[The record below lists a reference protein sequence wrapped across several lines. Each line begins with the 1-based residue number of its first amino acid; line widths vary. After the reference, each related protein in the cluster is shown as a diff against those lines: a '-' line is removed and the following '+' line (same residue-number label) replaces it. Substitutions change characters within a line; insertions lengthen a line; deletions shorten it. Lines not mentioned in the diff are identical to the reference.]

1 MLRNKPGPKRR
12 WLDLAPGDP
21 VIVIAGKDKG
31 KQGEVLRTLPE
42 KHKIVVKGVNILK
55 RHTKAGQ
62 SRGGVSVAQGGV
74 VDFEA
79 PLDYSNVMLVCPSC
93 GRPTRTKHTV
103 IESGARVLACRHC
116 GEPYERVRKTEAQ

>member
-1 MLRNKPGPKRR
+1 MLKNKVQPKRR

-21 VIVIAGKDKG
+21 VIVTAGKDKG
-31 KQGEVLRTLPE
+31 KQGEVLRTIPE
-42 KHKIVVKGVNILK
+42 AHKVVVKGVNILK
-55 RHTKAGQ
+55 RHQKAGQ
-62 SRGGVSVAQGGV
+62 QRRGVTVQQGGV

-93 GRPTRTKHTV
+93 SRPTRVKHIV
-103 IESGARVLACRHC
+103 LESGARALECRHC